1 MEAFLIFDSHNN
13 LISTKYNK
21 QFSHYLIECAN
32 KNGLKLTEEYDVQDI
47 NNNETLRNF
56 LSVLL
61 TPFIASQR
69 YLMDCSNITFDCIE
83 NSKAVF
89 SKVIKITFHLIDL

>member
-1 MEAFLIFDSHNN
+1 MDAFLIFDSHNN

-21 QFSHYLIECAN
+21 QFSDYLVECAN
-32 KNGLKLTEEYDVQDI
+32 KNGLKLNDQYDVQDI
-47 NNNETLRNF
+47 DNNETLRNF

-69 YLMDCSNITFDCIE
+69 YLMDSSNIAFDCIE

-89 SKVIKITFHLIDL
+89 SKVIKMTFHLINL